1 MRMVFLHYESVMQP
15 LGRMFTAAEII
26 QWLYQLAENLR
37 PYDDV
42 QVVLFGSWEETYPPA
57 SSEALMH
64 SIGQWIVGT
73 AGPRSTVEAIQSY
86 LYKRGD
92 VVDFVVLDEPA
103 TELPASLQEHL
114 IACEPGAGLR
124 DASAVE
130 VREWLAGRP
139 RPRDAVALSWR
150 VEDEEPEEIAEHP
163 HWTAMKAERVV
174 AVVTALVHDFELV
187 RLEAPGDLTLSI
199 GRRTPGVD
207 WRQLRVGQRVECDF
221 VGHNATR
228 VIRARVLPPAA
239 QVPGPSTSEDTTK

>member
-15 LGRMFTAAEII
+15 LGRMFTAAETV

-37 PYDDV
+37 AYDDV

-57 SSEALMH
+57 SDEALMR

-73 AGPRSTVEAIQSY
+73 ARPSSTVGAIEGY

-139 RPRDAVALSWR
+139 RPRDAVALGCR
-150 VEDEEPEEIAEHP
+150 VEDQEPDEIAAPP
-163 HWTAMKAERVV
+163 HWTAMKAKRVV

-187 RLEAPGDLTLSI
+187 HLQAPGDLTLSI
-199 GRRTPGVD
+199 GTRTPGVD
-207 WRQLRVGQRVECDF
+207 WRQLQVGQRVECDF
-221 VGHNATR
+221 AGHHATR
-228 VIRARVLPPAA
+228 VIRAKVLPPAA
-239 QVPGPSTSEDTTK
+239 QVPGTSTSEDPTK